1 MQKNYP
7 KSMAMPLATFTACIR
22 SGLTVGAQTE
32 SFQQL
37 GLRRSWPV
45 YLSLHQLKY
54 LTAWLYCAHQVMVT
68 FSGFPKPFK
77 PLRTFVM
84 GYKIDL
90 SFEIDFVG
98 LWTLVGLGP
107 YL

>member
-1 MQKNYP
+1 
-7 KSMAMPLATFTACIR
+7 
-22 SGLTVGAQTE
+22 
-32 SFQQL
+32 
-37 GLRRSWPV
+37 
-45 YLSLHQLKY
+45 
-54 LTAWLYCAHQVMVT
+54 MVT